1 MTSNDTFTKY
11 KEQKVI
17 FEKSLK
23 NQFDLLKKRTESK
36 NFKGSK
42 EYHKSLNALHK
53 EFKKLLRSFAS
64 VKEKNISIDRYS
76 QELKTIRKYTTT
88 VEGFIKIDNTVYLRT
103 SMPTEDTEFYEYFSR
118 IDSDIS
124 YICKFIKKNRQ
135 VIGIEEEE
143 VIMFINKLLRSK
155 QDTTRNIIR
164 STIKKPKISLDM
176 ENYNSGELLHN
187 LRSEQI
193 MLQYLLREEKDYDVI
208 KDYEERLLIIE
219 EKIKLARKEFIK
231 EKAEK
236 EGMRK

>member
-1 MTSNDTFTKY
+1 MP
-11 KEQKVI
+11 KEGT
-17 FEKSLK
+17 L
-23 NQFDLLKKRTESK
+23 
-36 NFKGSK
+36 
-42 EYHKSLNALHK
+42 
-53 EFKKLLRSFAS
+53 
-64 VKEKNISIDRYS
+64 
-76 QELKTIRKYTTT
+76 
-88 VEGFIKIDNTVYLRT
+88 
-103 SMPTEDTEFYEYFSR
+103 
-118 IDSDIS
+118 DSDIS

>member
-23 NQFDLLKKRTESK
+23 NQFDLLKKRIESK

-42 EYHKSLNALHK
+42 EYHKSLNTLHK

>member
-1 MTSNDTFTKY
+1 MTGNDTFTKY

-36 NFKGSK
+36 NFKESK
-42 EYHKSLNALHK
+42 EYHKSLNTLHK

>member
-1 MTSNDTFTKY
+1 
-11 KEQKVI
+11 
-17 FEKSLK
+17 
-23 NQFDLLKKRTESK
+23 
-36 NFKGSK
+36 
-42 EYHKSLNALHK
+42 
-53 EFKKLLRSFAS
+53 
-64 VKEKNISIDRYS
+64 
-76 QELKTIRKYTTT
+76 
-88 VEGFIKIDNTVYLRT
+88 
-103 SMPTEDTEFYEYFSR
+103 MPTEDTEFYEYFSR

>member
-1 MTSNDTFTKY
+1 
-11 KEQKVI
+11 
-17 FEKSLK
+17 
-23 NQFDLLKKRTESK
+23 
-36 NFKGSK
+36 
-42 EYHKSLNALHK
+42 
-53 EFKKLLRSFAS
+53 
-64 VKEKNISIDRYS
+64 
-76 QELKTIRKYTTT
+76 
-88 VEGFIKIDNTVYLRT
+88 
-103 SMPTEDTEFYEYFSR
+103 
-118 IDSDIS
+118 
-124 YICKFIKKNRQ
+124 
-135 VIGIEEEE
+135 
-143 VIMFINKLLRSK
+143 MFINKLLRSK